1 MRCKRHLKKEENHLY
16 LCVAVSTNMYGI
28 VTLISQLSDLTLS
41 LMLRARQR
49 AGAARR
55 VWSSLLFYTVCVSF
69 PCPLATTCMLVGC
82 RCVSRCIPPRGMD
95 PLDPQI
101 NPNFFLIL
109 NLKQKC
115 ETGPNPQ
122 SNTRRWGRAL

>member
-28 VTLISQLSDLTLS
+28 VTFISHVPLSDLTLS

-55 VWSSLLFYTVCVSF
+55 VWSSLLFYTVCVL
-69 PCPLATTCMLVGC
+69 P
-82 RCVSRCIPPRGMD
+82 VSACNNMHVSW
-95 PLDPQI
+95 L
-101 NPNFFLIL
+101 
-109 NLKQKC
+109 
-115 ETGPNPQ
+115 
-122 SNTRRWGRAL
+122 